1 MICLHRANLVRTL
14 VLVAVCC
21 AQDAHLYL
29 DKLIPPVLLLLRDPE
44 SRVRYYALEALYNFT
59 KVVRGH
65 ILVFFNEI
73 FVSLCAVRCH
83 LLCASSVARGICVAY
98 IPAYLSVSST
108 RSYTPTLTLT

>member
-73 FVSLCAVRCH
+73 FVSLCAVRCR
-83 LLCASSVARGICVAY
+83 LLCASSVARGIRVANPCTFS
-98 IPAYLSVSST
+98 IFVMT